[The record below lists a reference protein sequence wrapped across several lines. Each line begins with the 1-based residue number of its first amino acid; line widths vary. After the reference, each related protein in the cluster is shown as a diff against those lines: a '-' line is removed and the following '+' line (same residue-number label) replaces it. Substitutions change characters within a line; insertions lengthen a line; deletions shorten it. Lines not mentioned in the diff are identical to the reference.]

1 MNRFKIW
8 VLQVLTKYSKTACT
22 YAFCGSNQSFFKAR
36 TRLTLTYLSPKELQ
50 AIFDLVIKKGYYL
63 GEKGSEYM
71 CMALDAA
78 CSNGVITYSEMVT
91 AKEHIKNYLVF
102 HRTLNSYLE
111 NRLLPSTPT
120 ARMAIYQ
127 NWSARP

>member
-1 MNRFKIW
+1 MNVFKIW
-8 VLQVLTKYSKTACT
+8 LLQVLTKYSKTACT
-22 YAFCGSNQSFFKAR
+22 YAFYSSNQSFFKAR
-36 TRLTLTYLSPKELQ
+36 ARLTLTVLSEQELQ
-50 AIFDLVIKKGYYL
+50 AIFDLVIAWGHYL

-91 AKEHIKNYLVF
+91 AKEHITEYLGF
-102 HRTLNSYLE
+102 HHMLKEHLRC
-111 NRLLPSTPT
+111 RQLPHTPT
-120 ARMAIYQ
+120 ACMAIYQ